1 MNPQSKLMV
10 TDDNQNKTQ
19 VFPQTDMASVIGLKA
34 ALAERDQIISDLT
47 DRISA
52 LENRVLYH

>member
-19 VFPQTDMASVIGLKA
+19 VFPQTDMASVIGLTA
-34 ALAERDQIISDLT
+34 ALAERDQTISNLT

>member
-1 MNPQSKLMV
+1 MV
-10 TDDNQNKTQ
+10 TDADQNKTQ

-34 ALAERDQIISDLT
+34 ALAERDQTISNLT